1 MPSQSL
7 ATTVVSVADVH
18 VSAPVI
24 VGGILTPAGLSIG
37 AHQAMTSGTGIVSE
51 PQQILSISVSK
62 KNAKKYFLWKLVGEN
77 MSRRPSGSSTTITL
91 NI

>member
-37 AHQAMTSGTGIVSE
+37 AHQAMASGTGIVSE
-51 PQQILSISVSK
+51 PKQILSTGQERLIRTR
-62 KNAKKYFLWKLVGEN
+62 LI
-77 MSRRPSGSSTTITL
+77 RSSTLFEVSVKCFAIIL
-91 NI
+91 LSFHV